1 MAELI
6 QDQAICI
13 RAVDYSET
21 SQVVTF
27 YGRQHGK
34 FAAMAKGSKRAK
46 SSFGGPIERFAYGAV
61 LASASESAQLATLR
75 EFEPRHDIVAGL
87 SRQVQ
92 AAYACLLATELLGKL
107 TQDHDG
113 HPRLYDSYLSFLQE
127 VAQRA
132 LAPREAQGEIR
143 KEVLVLLVVFQL
155 SLLAE
160 IGLRPVFDR
169 CVNCGFAYQPQWP
182 RVYFSSFSNGL
193 VCRDCEAS
201 FLDRVELA
209 KPMVVSLA
217 DRRHLLKAPL
227 AQVQAAEGVLIGH
240 FTHLLHHRP
249 RAAKFVLA

>member
-1 MAELI
+1 MLI
-6 QDQAICI
+6 QDQAICV

-27 YGRQHGK
+27 YSRQHGK
-34 FAAMAKGSKRAK
+34 FAAMAKGAKRAK
-46 SSFGGPIERFAYGAV
+46 SSFGGPIERFAYGLV

-87 SRQVQ
+87 SRHV
-92 AAYACLLATELLGKL
+92 YASYCCLLATELLGKL
-107 TQDHDG
+107 TQEHDG
-113 HPRLYDSYLSFLQE
+113 HPKLYDSYLSLLQE

-132 LAPREAQGEIR
+132 LAPREDQGEIR
-143 KEVLVLLVVFQL
+143 NEVLALLIVFQL

-169 CVNCGFAYQPQWP
+169 CVNCGFNYNSQWS
-182 RVYFSSFSNGL
+182 RIYFSSFSNGL
-193 VCRDCEAS
+193 VCRDCEAA
-201 FLDRVELA
+201 FLDRVEISQG
-209 KPMVVSLA
+209 VVASLA
-217 DRRHLLKAPL
+217 DRRHLIGVPL
-227 AQVQAAEGVLIGH
+227 SQLQAAEGVLIGH